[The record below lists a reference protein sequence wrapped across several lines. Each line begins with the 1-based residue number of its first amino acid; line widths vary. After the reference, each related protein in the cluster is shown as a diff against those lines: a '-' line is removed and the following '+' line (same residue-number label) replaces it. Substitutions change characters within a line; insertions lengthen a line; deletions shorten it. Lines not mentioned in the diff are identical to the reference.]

1 MTVGFYHRVILISTS
16 EAHETNYNVKTKKH
30 PKERENTK
38 MEYYN
43 EMKIEMMNR
52 KMANQALTIIKD
64 TIKNTNITED
74 CQGQFE
80 EFSNSL
86 AVKKNAVIIDDIVS
100 VYIDSFEALI
110 KEICTALA
118 TYFSDS
124 HFEGFAAYLATYETK
139 SIGFTYADKNISY
152 TTEYMD
158 LLDCEEE

>member
-1 MTVGFYHRVILISTS
+1 
-16 EAHETNYNVKTKKH
+16 
-30 PKERENTK
+30 
-38 MEYYN
+38 MEYNN
-43 EMKIEMMNR
+43 EMRIEMMNR
-52 KMANQALTIIKD
+52 KMANQALAIIKD

-100 VYIDSFEALI
+100 IYIDSFEALI
-110 KEICTALA
+110 TEICTSLT

-124 HFEGFAAYLATYETK
+124 HFEGFAAYIATYESK
-139 SIGFTYADKNISY
+139 VIKFTYTDKNISY
-152 TTEYMD
+152 TTEYND